1 MSYEKLVKAHAQ
13 ANNLTL
19 EEARDEVG
27 GVFESIRSALMAGQN
42 VPVPGFGRFRVTRRK
57 ARTYKIGGKTHDV
70 PASWRVSFTPFKQA
84 RGRE

>member
-1 MSYEKLVKAHAQ
+1 MTHETLVKAHAQ

-19 EEARDEVG
+19 EEAREEIG
-27 GVFESIRSALMAGQN
+27 GVFDSIRSLLLAGQN
-42 VPVPGFGRFRVTRRK
+42 VPIPQFGRFRVTRRT
-57 ARTYKIGGKTHDV
+57 ARTYKIGGSTHDV